1 MKCLSVFGAAP
12 LASSA
17 LRPNGAA
24 RATATPHFSPI
35 RASAVPRSFTVCAAL
50 ATFIAGASAAQAQ
63 EDRRTLLPNTGIR
76 LGEVAIDN
84 GRLDIVG
91 RTPLPRQAV
100 TVNGQFVVTSDND
113 REFRFSLL
121 YLPPSCVVRLGLGA
135 ASDQAVV
142 ADCGPQG
149 AQGPVGPQG
158 TAGPQGPQG
167 PIGLAG
173 PQGPV
178 GATGPQGPTG
188 LTGPVGPAGPP
199 AASAGAMLVC
209 HPPAAPGGRLSLVVD
224 ASFGTT
230 ISANSVDQS
239 IVLQPGFYM
248 VHLDAPVVQVTGD
261 APSIELVVVDNGFGI
276 DRSLFG
282 QPGNGSTS
290 FNADRL
296 VKISASNA
304 IVYFRTAQQMVFTS
318 GCIVTVAQL
327 K

>member
-224 ASFGTT
+224 ASLGRQ
-230 ISANSVDQS
+230 SA
-239 IVLQPGFYM
+239 
-248 VHLDAPVVQVTGD
+248 
-261 APSIELVVVDNGFGI
+261 
-276 DRSLFG
+276 
-282 QPGNGSTS
+282 
-290 FNADRL
+290 
-296 VKISASNA
+296 
-304 IVYFRTAQQMVFTS
+304 RTALTKALSCSRVFIWCTLMRRSCRSPATRLRLNSLSSTTDSELTDLCLGSPVMVRPALTQTVSLRSPHRTQLCTS
-318 GCIVTVAQL
+318 AQPSKWYSPL
-327 K
+327 AASSRWLS